1 MPNIRGIGAVRRQC
15 LYVRTWLR
23 QKFNIVVLALFRIIL
38 RRRMAVLEAHDS
50 LAFSD
55 NFKATLSRIASST
68 VLRTLYPLVPNLYG
82 LRYLDFIYWQVSQ
95 CLQDRPIADVVWHE
109 PELFDEICSLP
120 LSCIILVLHNG
131 FVHGTRA
138 LSYSKKKLAAV
149 IGDPET
155 ILDDYKDNKV
165 NHPEE
170 IEIIPANSETLLRL
184 TEVAKANKAIICA
197 PDVFNPKTERCDLLS
212 SAMFRFV
219 GYTHLPL
226 YCFDFYMDDDCV
238 LRGFIKGPLE
248 FERGPAKAA
257 EDFIRFCKSVSGRD
271 LTLMN

>member
-1 MPNIRGIGAVRRQC
+1 MPQTVARPVHVKDRGAHALVADGLHQKVRSSD
-15 LYVRTWLR
+15 
-23 QKFNIVVLALFRIIL
+23 L
-38 RRRMAVLEAHDS
+38 RR
-50 LAFSD
+50 
-55 NFKATLSRIASST
+55 SRIGQRHVALKR
-68 VLRTLYPLVPNLYG
+68 VG
-82 LRYLDFIYWQVSQ
+82 
-95 CLQDRPIADVVWHE
+95 IADVVWHE
-109 PELFDEICSLP
+109 PELFDEICNLP
-120 LSCIILVLHNG
+120 YSCIILVLHNG